1 MTHLS
6 FKFELI
12 LYGYFWQLVSFFFIK
27 KWSPLKIELR
37 NYGCEI
43 LIFYL
48 SNLSFSAFVYFNNYQ
63 LCNSWAKKKNHTSFM
78 KFFLF
83 AFIFS
88 WLPALSFAAGGDE
101 CINSK
106 PGDEKEFCIAKTRI
120 NSGNCEKISNGGLRS
135 ECLSYVK
142 RSQRVAVWA
151 IQPMDKNSIDIRTD
165 SMKKYIWER

>member
-1 MTHLS
+1 
-6 FKFELI
+6 
-12 LYGYFWQLVSFFFIK
+12 
-27 KWSPLKIELR
+27 
-37 NYGCEI
+37 
-43 LIFYL
+43 
-48 SNLSFSAFVYFNNYQ
+48 
-63 LCNSWAKKKNHTSFM
+63 M

-165 SMKKYIWER
+165 SMKKYIWERQLFTKKISISLEPRWSIFFIVRRLLLLYENRQRASQIIFLIVETALEFEAHR